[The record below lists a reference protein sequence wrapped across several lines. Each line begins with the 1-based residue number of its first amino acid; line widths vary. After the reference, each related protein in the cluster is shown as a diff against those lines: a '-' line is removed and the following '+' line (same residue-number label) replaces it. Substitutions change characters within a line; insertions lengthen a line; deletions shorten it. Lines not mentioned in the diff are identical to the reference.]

1 MVRLQ
6 VDRGAVKFLLA
17 GANIMCPGLTS
28 KGAKLPEEDYPI
40 GTPVAVY
47 VEGKEHALAVGVLK
61 MTISEMWVCGR
72 EESEES
78 TGH

>member
-1 MVRLQ
+1 MIRPILPTDPDAMVRVQ

-28 KGAKLPEEDYPI
+28 KGARLPEEDHPV

-47 VEGKEHALAVGVLK
+47 VEGKEHALAIGVLK
-61 MTISEMWVCGR
+61 MSISDM
-72 EESEES
+72 
-78 TGH
+78 